1 MSYSTP
7 PSFFF
12 KVCLRFV
19 YGHSAC
25 VYVHALRMCPVAHGT
40 QKTLIELQMVVSH
53 MWVLGL
59 NSGPLQEQQEL
70 LTAEPSLQAPT
81 MISFNVLSRS
91 SLCEALPETDVVV
104 CAGSPLPGLTTSGIH
119 GLSAILDLAPTCFT
133 NYIFSNRS
141 LVTSTFSGHIG
152 VCGCKDE

>member
-1 MSYSTP
+1 MKSLACQRSSCQCQLSYSMP

-25 VYVHALRMCPVAHGT
+25 MYVHALRMCPVAHGT

-70 LTAEPSLQAPT
+70 LTAEPSLQPPT
-81 MISFNVLSRS
+81 MISFNGLSRS
-91 SLCEALPETDVVV
+91 SLCEALPERDVVV
-104 CAGSPLPGLTTSGIH
+104 CAGSPLPGLTTSGNSRPVCNF
-119 GLSAILDLAPTCFT
+119 GLSPHMLHQLYF
-133 NYIFSNRS
+133 F
-141 LVTSTFSGHIG
+141 
-152 VCGCKDE
+152 